1 MTQTMIPSYGRNM
14 NAGELDTK
22 NVLLLNVDSKMCVYI
37 YATKLEQDVEFT
49 QLELNQ

>member
-1 MTQTMIPSYGRNM
+1 MTQTMISSYGRNM
-14 NAGELDTK
+14 NGWIQ
-22 NVLLLNVDSKMCVYI
+22 KMCYCSTLIPKCVYI